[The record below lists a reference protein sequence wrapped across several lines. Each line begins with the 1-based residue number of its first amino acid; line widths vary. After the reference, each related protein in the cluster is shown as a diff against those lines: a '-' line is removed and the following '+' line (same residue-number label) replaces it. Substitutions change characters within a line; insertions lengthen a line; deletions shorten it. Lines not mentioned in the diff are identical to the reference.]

1 MQKRMAFVFIC
12 IPVSPGRSRVIWIFP
27 RNFGLWID
35 KVVPRWIFH
44 LKYNLVF
51 DSDLYLLHMQVVF
64 LFMIAQLSFAIYPGL
79 NRTLHLIW

>member
-1 MQKRMAFVFIC
+1 LDKQGSMQKRMAFVFIC
-12 IPVSPGRSRVIWIFP
+12 IPVSPGRSRLIWIFP

-64 LFMIAQLSFAIYPGL
+64 LFMI
-79 NRTLHLIW
+79 T